1 MIGDLDK
8 LLWYQNFCSPSIQ
21 HLLSVLLFITLIL
34 YVFLFH
40 FSDLY
45 LLIALIVYVQKLS
58 STSHRDETKARPN
71 RMKRLKSK
79 KSHSWWWDSHIS
91 PTNSKWL
98 QENLEE
104 IDEIVKRMLKI
115 IEGDADSFA
124 KKAELYYKRRPEL
137 VNLVE
142 EFYRRHR
149 SLAER
154 YDVVAG
160 ELRKSIP
167 SDLVSQCSGVSD
179 VGSEQSIHSSDR
191 KKSHGNSRSR
201 TAGFD
206 VFLGSGGSGSEL
218 NNKGDGSSSS
228 ESETDDSSIDNYD
241 ITPSNDGE
249 TQELRQKNIE
259 LENQLGEVKEKLKM
273 LQEEISEEHKKSHD
287 GNAEFSSKIA
297 VYEEELRV
305 AKEKIQHSGEEIT
318 HLTIELQ
325 KYHQSLED
333 SNNSVTDP
341 KVLDS
346 NSLEELSPAL
356 ELGKNSNR
364 SQAEDSDSVHNIQ
377 MLEEELRIA
386 QEKLHDSVEEIEK
399 FRQELMSKGSLIQ
412 NLQNQLESAQ
422 TEASDTKNKL
432 EKERRKIL
440 ELQNEIIR
448 YKTCL
453 SDSDRVIRELK
464 ETLSNAKMSLSEE
477 NEQLQTQISRM
488 TTGKT
493 HLEDNLKELDLR
505 RQSLED
511 ELRLAKAGKDEN
523 GGEFRVQIDQLNADI
538 TERNDRLEELNKTFD
553 SLKLKH
559 ESQMSKKDDQ
569 IDQMSKHLHQLHI
582 EHVKLIAGAE
592 RAHKLSEELG
602 SRVKELERE
611 VERKQETILEGAE
624 EKREAIRQLCFSL
637 EHYRD
642 GYHKL
647 RQVILGHK
655 RLPVMAS

>member
-1 MIGDLDK
+1 M
-8 LLWYQNFCSPSIQ
+8 
-21 HLLSVLLFITLIL
+21 
-34 YVFLFH
+34 
-40 FSDLY
+40 
-45 LLIALIVYVQKLS
+45 QKLS

-104 IDEIVKRMLKI
+104 MEELVKRIIKI
-115 IEGDADSFA
+115 VEADTDSFA
-124 KKAELYYKRRPEL
+124 RRAELYYKRRPEL
-137 VNLVE
+137 LNLVE
-142 EFYRRHR
+142 EIYRTHR

-167 SDLVSQCSGVSD
+167 SDLVSQGSGVSD

-191 KKSHGNSRSR
+191 KKIHGKSHSRA
-201 TAGFD
+201 AGFD

-218 NNKGDGSSSS
+218 NNKGDGPSSS
-228 ESETDDSSIDNYD
+228 ESETDDSSIDNYN
-241 ITPSNDGE
+241 ITPSNGGE

-259 LENQLGEVKEKLKM
+259 LENQLGEVKEKVKM
-273 LQEEISEEHKKSHD
+273 LQENISEDHKKSLD
-287 GNAEFSSKIA
+287 KNAEFFSKIA

-305 AKEKIQHSGEEIT
+305 AKEKIQHSEEEIT
-318 HLTIELQ
+318 HLTTELQ
-325 KYHQSLED
+325 KYHQPLED
-333 SNNSVTDP
+333 SNNFVTDP
-341 KVLDS
+341 TVLDS
-346 NSLEELSPAL
+346 SSLQELSPAQ
-356 ELGKNSNR
+356 ELGENSDR

-399 FRQELMSKGSLIQ
+399 FRQELMIKGSLIK
-412 NLQNQLESAQ
+412 NMQNQLESAR
-422 TEASDTKNKL
+422 TEASDTKNELKK
-432 EKERRKIL
+432 EKREIL
-440 ELQNEIIR
+440 EMQDEIIR

-464 ETLSNAKMSLSEE
+464 EMLSNANMSLSEE
-477 NEQLQTQISRM
+477 NEQLQSQISRM
-488 TTGKT
+488 TTEKT
-493 HLEDNLKELDLR
+493 HLEYNIKELDLR

-511 ELRLAKAGKDEN
+511 ELRQAKAGKDEN
-523 GGEFRVQIDQLNADI
+523 EGEFRVQIDQLNADI
-538 TERNDRLEELNKTFD
+538 TERNGRLEELNKTFD

-559 ESQMSKKDDQ
+559 EGQMSKKDDQ

-592 RAHKLSEELG
+592 RAHK
-602 SRVKELERE
+602 
-611 VERKQETILEGAE
+611 
-624 EKREAIRQLCFSL
+624 
-637 EHYRD
+637 
-642 GYHKL
+642 
-647 RQVILGHK
+647 
-655 RLPVMAS
+655 

>member
-1 MIGDLDK
+1 
-8 LLWYQNFCSPSIQ
+8 
-21 HLLSVLLFITLIL
+21 
-34 YVFLFH
+34 
-40 FSDLY
+40 
-45 LLIALIVYVQKLS
+45 
-58 STSHRDETKARPN
+58 
-71 RMKRLKSK
+71 MKRLKSK
-79 KSHSWWWDSHIS
+79 KSHSWWWDSYIN

-98 QENLEE
+98 QDNLEE
-104 IDEIVKRMLKI
+104 VEELVKRIIKI
-115 IEGDADSFA
+115 IEADADSFA
-124 KKAELYYKRRPEL
+124 RRAELYYKRRPEL
-137 VNLVE
+137 LNLVE
-142 EFYRRHR
+142 EIYRTHR

-167 SDLVSQCSGVSD
+167 FDLVSQGSGVSD

-191 KKSHGNSRSR
+191 KKSHGKSRA
-201 TAGFD
+201 AGFD

-228 ESETDDSSIDNYD
+228 ESETDDSSIDNYN

-287 GNAEFSSKIA
+287 ENAEFSSKIA

-305 AKEKIQHSGEEIT
+305 AREKIQHSEEEIT

-325 KYHQSLED
+325 KYHQSSED

-346 NSLEELSPAL
+346 SSLQELSPSQ
-356 ELGKNSNR
+356 ELGENSNR

-412 NLQNQLESAQ
+412 NMQNQLESAQ
-422 TEASDTKNKL
+422 TEVSDTKNEL
-432 EKERRKIL
+432 EKEKREIL
-440 ELQNEIIR
+440 ELRDEIIR
-448 YKTCL
+448 YKTCF
-453 SDSDRVIRELK
+453 SDSDRVILELK
-464 ETLSNAKMSLSEE
+464 ETLSNANMSLSEE

-488 TTGKT
+488 TTEKT
-493 HLEDNLKELDLR
+493 HLEYNLEELDLR

-511 ELRLAKAGKDEN
+511 ELRQAKAGKDEN
-523 GGEFRVQIDQLNADI
+523 EGEFRVQIEQLNADI

-559 ESQMSKKDDQ
+559 EGQMSKKDDQ

-602 SRVKELERE
+602 SRVKELGRE
-611 VERKQETILEGAE
+611 IERKQETILEGAE

-642 GYHKL
+642 GYHQL

-655 RLPVMAS
+655 RLPVMVS